1 MFFFVNFLH
10 LHFARRH
17 PCQKLSS
24 GSFSKWLGE
33 PVASSKLHASWCLRT
48 PDTVISHFMHFMWFV
63 WFVWFDKFDFGCF
76 CFASGRFTCI
86 LWFYACWYS
95 TTLMNCTTYLHI
107 ATWSHATGPG
117 RNHWP
122 RVCSA
127 GFGPC
132 PRSLQSNW
140 NSQHVSWIWTFLWS
154 LEVYLQCTKQSAICK
169 SCCSQVARGTRSG
182 HCPSF
187 SSSVGWSRQK
197 AKANAK
203 AFQCHLH
210 GTSFMIH
217 HSSSS
222 TSST

>member
-63 WFVWFDKFDFGCF
+63 WFVWFVWFDKFDFCCF
-76 CFASGRFTCI
+76 CFASGSFTCI

-140 NSQHVSWIWTFLWS
+140 NSQHVSWICCIDLRLYVFKTPSGEGLQGAHSKCHQLFAKLFCNS
-154 LEVYLQCTKQSAICK
+154 SIVYEIVLTI
-169 SCCSQVARGTRSG
+169 V
-182 HCPSF
+182 
-187 SSSVGWSRQK
+187 
-197 AKANAK
+197 
-203 AFQCHLH
+203 
-210 GTSFMIH
+210 
-217 HSSSS
+217 
-222 TSST
+222 